1 MSSHKPRKRF
11 GQNFLHDPQVI
22 ARIIAA
28 VNPQPSDHLVEVG
41 PGQGAITV
49 ELLKAAGKLDAVELD
64 RDLIEPL
71 QAKCAGFGEFT
82 VHQGD
87 ALKFDFCSL
96 ASDGRPL
103 RLVGNLPYN
112 ISTPLL
118 FHFLD
123 QAACITDMHFM
134 LQKEVVERMA
144 AGPGSKTYGRLS
156 VMLQTRCSVTPLF
169 DIGPGAFN
177 PPPKVDSAIVRL
189 VPHSAPPFAIDDP
202 ALFERIVAQAFAQ
215 RRKTLRKSLQ
225 RLVPAAAFEQ
235 AGIDPA
241 ERPEQLAPADFA
253 RLSNAAKSA
262 PSTT

>member
-1 MSSHKPRKRF
+1 
-11 GQNFLHDPQVI
+11 
-22 ARIIAA
+22 
-28 VNPQPSDHLVEVG
+28 VNPQPDDHLVEIG

-49 ELLKAAGKLDAVELD
+49 HLLDAAGKLEAVELD

-71 QAKCAGFGEFT
+71 KAKCAGHGEFT

-87 ALKFDFCSL
+87 ALKFDLCSL
-96 ASDGRPL
+96 AGNGRPL

-123 QAACITDMHFM
+123 QAECIADMHFM

-156 VMLQTRCSVTPLF
+156 VMLQTRCEITPLF
-169 DIGPGAFN
+169 DIGPGAFK

-189 VPHSAPPFAIDDP
+189 VPHAEPPFAVDNP
-202 ALFERIVAQAFAQ
+202 ELFAQVVAQAFAQ
-215 RRKTLRKSLQ
+215 RRKTLRKSLKT
-225 RLVPAAAFEQ
+225 LLDPAAFER
-235 AGIDPA
+235 AGVDPGA
-241 ERPEQLAPADFA
+241 RPEQLAPADFA
-253 RLSNAAKSA
+253 RLATPPA
-262 PSTT
+262 